1 MKSLGSCLKGLVK
14 MSVPARRWM
23 LACVLLGI
31 VRIAASLSFV
41 WVCKEIVDVVT
52 GVSSVSLSGRIALM
66 VSIMAVQLFCNVA
79 YSYCEKYGLLQVQN
93 ALRADLFSQVL
104 SSEWTGRERFNSGD
118 AVNRLEEDIRVVSEL
133 LCSHIPGSI
142 VTACQLAAASVY
154 LLLMAPGLLW
164 MLVLLMVLAIIGSR
178 LFFFKLR
185 SLTSDIRA
193 LDSDVQQL
201 IQENLQNR
209 VVALTLVGAARIMGS
224 LGSLQERLKDKTV
237 RRLNYNAV
245 ARGFMSFGFMSGYAS
260 AFLWGVLG
268 IRGGTVSF
276 GMMTAFLQL
285 VGQVQRPVA
294 DLARELPAFIHALTS
309 IERLMELES
318 LPEEKDGPQWQAQS
332 AVGVRFDSVSFEY
345 PEAHGTRVLDSFSHD
360 FRPGTLTVIAGP
372 TGVGKSTLVRLMLGL
387 LKPESG
393 TVTVYDASSSCEAGK
408 SARGNFRYV
417 PQGNSLMSGTIRE
430 NLRLADASASEER
443 MRSALHTAVADFVFD
458 LPDGLDTIC
467 GEAGGGLSEGQCQ
480 RIAIA
485 RGLLR
490 QGGVLLLDEST
501 SSLDPETETS
511 LLANLRSYVRN
522 THMSDALT
530 VIFVSHREA
539 VMASADELLRME

>member
-1 MKSLGSCLKGLVK
+1 

-52 GVSSVSLSGRIALM
+52 GVSSVALSGRITLM
-66 VSIMAVQLFCNVA
+66 ISIMAVQLFCNVA
-79 YSYCEKYGLLQVQN
+79 YSYCEKYGLLCVQN
-93 ALRADLFSQVL
+93 TLRADLFSQVL
-104 SSEWTGRERFNSGD
+104 SSEWTGREKFNSGD

-142 VTACQLAAASVY
+142 VTSCQLAAASVY

-185 SLTSDIRA
+185 SLTSDIRT

-209 VVALTLVGAARIMGS
+209 VVALTLVGATRIMGS
-224 LGSLQERLKDKTV
+224 LGSLQERLKGKTV

-268 IRGGTVSF
+268 IRSGTVSF

-318 LPEEKDGPQWQAQS
+318 LPEEANGPKWEANG
-332 AVGVRFDSVSFEY
+332 AVGVRFDNVSFEY
-345 PEAHGTRVLDSFSHD
+345 PTSQGVRILDSFSHD
-360 FRPGTLTVIAGP
+360 FCPGTLTVIAGP
-372 TGVGKSTLVRLMLGL
+372 TGAGKSTMVRLMLGL
-387 LKPESG
+387 LKPMFG
-393 TVTVYDASSSCEAGK
+393 TVSVYDAHSSCEAGK
-408 SARGNFRYV
+408 STRGNFRYV
-417 PQGNSLMSGTIRE
+417 PQGNSLMSGTIRD
-430 NLRLADASASEER
+430 NLLLADASASEER
-443 MRSALHTAVADFVFD
+443 MRSALHTAVADFVFS

-467 GEAGGGLSEGQCQ
+467 GESGGGLSEGQCQ

-485 RGLLR
+485 RALLHR
-490 QGGVLLLDEST
+490 GGVLLLDEST
-501 SSLDPETETS
+501 SSLDPETETN
-511 LLANLRSYVRN
+511 LLANLRSYVKN
-522 THMSDALT
+522 VPESTDKSDALT
-530 VIFVSHREA
+530 VVFISHREA
-539 VMASADELLRME
+539 VMASADELLRLG

>member
-93 ALRADLFSQVL
+93 TLRADLFSQVL

-164 MLVLLMVLAIIGSR
+164 VLVLLMVLAIIGSR

-209 VVALTLVGAARIMGS
+209 VVALTLIGASRIMGT
-224 LGSLQERLKDKTV
+224 LGSIQERLKDKTV

-318 LPEEKDGPQWQAQS
+318 LPEEKDGPQWQAQG

>member
-1 MKSLGSCLKGLVK
+1 
-14 MSVPARRWM
+14 M
-23 LACVLLGI
+23 LIRVLLGI
-31 VRIAASLSFV
+31 IRIAASLSFV
-41 WVCKEIVDVVT
+41 WICKEIVDVVT
-52 GVSSVSLSGRIALM
+52 GASEAALTGRIALM
-66 VSIMAVQLFCNVA
+66 MGIMAVQLLCNVFS
-79 YSYCEKYGLLQVQN
+79 SYCEKLGLLKVN
-93 ALRADLFSQVL
+93 NTLRAELFSKVI

-118 AVNRLEEDIRVVSEL
+118 AVNRLEEDIRVVTDL

-142 VTACQLAAASVY
+142 VTVCQLAAASVY
-154 LLLMAPGLLW
+154 MLMMAPSLLW
-164 MLVLLMVLAIIGSR
+164 VLVFLMVLAVIGSR

-209 VVALTLVGAARIMGS
+209 VIALTLIGVTRVVGA
-224 LGSLQERLKDKTV
+224 LDTLQNHLKDKTI

-245 ARGFMSFGFMSGYAS
+245 ARGFMSLGFMGGYAA
-260 AFLWGVLG
+260 AFLWGALG
-268 IRGGTVSF
+268 IKNGTVSF

-318 LPEEKDGPQWQAQS
+318 LPAETDGPKWMARG
-332 AVGVRFDSVSFEY
+332 AAGVRFEGVSFEY
-345 PEAHGTRVLDSFSHD
+345 PGSHGTRVLDAFSYD
-360 FRPGTLTVIAGP
+360 FRPGTLTVVAGP
-372 TGVGKSTLVRLMLGL
+372 TGVGKSTLIRLMLGL
-387 LKPESG
+387 LKPDSG
-393 TVTVYDASSSCEAGK
+393 TVTVYDAGSSCAAGK
-408 SARGNFRYV
+408 PARGNYRYV
-417 PQGNSLMSGTIRE
+417 PQGNSLMSGTIRD
-430 NLRLADASASEER
+430 NLLLADASASEEG

-458 LPDGLDTIC
+458 LPDGLDTVC

-485 RGLLR
+485 RALLHR
-490 QGGVLLLDEST
+490 GGILLLDEST
-501 SSLDPETETS
+501 SSLDPETETR

-522 THMSDALT
+522 APVSADNPQAIT
-530 VIFVSHREA
+530 VIFISHREA
-539 VMASADELLRME
+539 VMASADELLRLE